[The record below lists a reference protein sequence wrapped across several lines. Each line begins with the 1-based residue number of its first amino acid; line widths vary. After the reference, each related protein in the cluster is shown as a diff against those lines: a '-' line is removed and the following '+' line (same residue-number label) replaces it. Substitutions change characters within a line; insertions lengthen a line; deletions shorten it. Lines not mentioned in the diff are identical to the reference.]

1 MYDAKAAALT
11 ECQQYTAEKQK
22 NDKQF
27 ERQLAEFLLYV
38 KALDA
43 ESDKL
48 QQNALVKPVLFGTCK
63 SWNDGM
69 HSLSLGLTHVP
80 GNFGFALTCL
90 RCRRVH

>member
-22 NDKQF
+22 NEKQF
-27 ERQLAEFLLYV
+27 ERQLAESLLYV
-38 KALDA
+38 EALDA

-48 QQNALVKPVLFGTCK
+48 QQNALVKPVLFGTRK

-69 HSLSLGLTHVP
+69 HSLSLGMTPSP
-80 GNFGFALTCL
+80 GNFAFGLTCL
-90 RCRRVH
+90 RCRRGH